1 MNENHEQLIADYLAG
16 NEVSSE
22 LLTELKAKPELLE
35 DLAELKAVDRLLGL
49 QAEDVFTAEVS
60 KRLKLN
66 VDEDFVSDVVE
77 QLEDK
82 RVKKSLPFIW
92 LAAAACLLFVPL
104 LFLPKTES
112 RTVASISHVS
122 GAKWSTGS
130 SVKQGEIRQGQLKLT
145 EGYAEL
151 AMGNGVT
158 LLLEAPVELQFKSS
172 NTVYVNEGKLVAKV
186 PEDIT
191 EFSIETPTAEVESSN
206 VEYGLSVSTNGR
218 SEVHSFIGQVFVT
231 SANIE
236 GMTLLKQDEAGEFD
250 EYLKMTKIMSKPGHF
265 MRTLPGE
272 STDSPDYL
280 HWSFDDEE
288 KITKCQGSGIL
299 GKTYAG
305 ELIGLRDGEGPK
317 YGLGQYNKGLYF
329 NGEDAYVETKFKG
342 IGGNR
347 PRTVA
352 FWVKVP
358 KDFNISNGYGIV
370 SWGILEKGA
379 AWQISPNPTKKDGL
393 IGRLRIG
400 THEGMVIGTTD
411 LRDDE
416 WHHVAIVMYGGEHA
430 EVSTHILMYIDGQL
444 ENTSKKSVAK
454 IQTNLSDKN
463 SRALMIGRN
472 LGFTDKK
479 NLPNKFFKGWLD
491 ELFIFDTALD
501 DEQIRS
507 LMNRNNLPF
516 KGNL

>member
-1 MNENHEQLIADYLAG
+1 
-16 NEVSSE
+16 
-22 LLTELKAKPELLE
+22 
-35 DLAELKAVDRLLGL
+35 
-49 QAEDVFTAEVS
+49 
-60 KRLKLN
+60 
-66 VDEDFVSDVVE
+66 
-77 QLEDK
+77 
-82 RVKKSLPFIW
+82 
-92 LAAAACLLFVPL
+92 
-104 LFLPKTES
+104 
-112 RTVASISHVS
+112 
-122 GAKWSTGS
+122 
-130 SVKQGEIRQGQLKLT
+130 
-145 EGYAEL
+145 
-151 AMGNGVT
+151 
-158 LLLEAPVELQFKSS
+158 
-172 NTVYVNEGKLVAKV
+172 
-186 PEDIT
+186 
-191 EFSIETPTAEVESSN
+191 
-206 VEYGLSVSTNGR
+206 
-218 SEVHSFIGQVFVT
+218 
-231 SANIE
+231 
-236 GMTLLKQDEAGEFD
+236 
-250 EYLKMTKIMSKPGHF
+250 
-265 MRTLPGE
+265 
-272 STDSPDYL
+272 
-280 HWSFDDEE
+280 
-288 KITKCQGSGIL
+288 
-299 GKTYAG
+299 
-305 ELIGLRDGEGPK
+305 
-317 YGLGQYNKGLYF
+317 
-329 NGEDAYVETKFKG
+329 
-342 IGGNR
+342 
-347 PRTVA
+347 VA